1 MDLEVLYKKTNN
13 KHVYIYG
20 AQTTA
25 YDIALALLSMKVSIK
40 NYVVTN
46 KSGNPEIIDDIYV
59 KSIDEICNSGNE
71 LFLIAVPEYL
81 HAEIIAVLEKRG
93 FNNYICIDSSLEYDL
108 LKRFYQNNGELK
120 FAEDFYLPSRAQITQ
135 NNNRVDNTHNLL
147 EIYVANSFYDKPLRK
162 KSAYPKYYH
171 YCQAGAD
178 LDPPIASEFKDNEGN
193 NISFLNRNY
202 DELTVTYWAWKNR
215 KPKYKGIA
223 HYRRYIDLSDVEIN
237 LLLNNNIDAIMPIPF
252 YGWPTAE
259 MQFGRYNEPIVIET
273 MLSVIKELYPDE
285 YEAVKKILYGK
296 YVYNYNMLIAK
307 TEIFNAYCEWMFP
320 VLFEA
325 EKRLLPFI
333 KEKGKHPRVCGHLGE
348 ILTSIYFQLHK
359 ELKIIHG
366 RKIWLL

>member
-1 MDLEVLYKKTNN
+1 MVIKNLYEKINN

-59 KSIDEICNSGNE
+59 KSIDEIGNSGDE
-71 LFLIAVPEYL
+71 LFFIAVPEYL
-81 HAEIIAVLEKRG
+81 HEEIIVILEKRG
-93 FNNYICIDSSLEYDL
+93 FNNYICIDSNLEYDL
-108 LKRFYQNNGELK
+108 LKRFYQNNGEIK
-120 FAEDFYLPSRAQITQ
+120 FAEDFSLSSELQIKQ
-135 NNNRVDNTHNLL
+135 NNDGIDKMQNLL
-147 EIYVANSFYDKPLRK
+147 EIYVANSCFDKPLRK
-162 KSAYPKYYH
+162 KPTYPKYYH

-178 LDPPIASEFKDNEGN
+178 LDPPIASEFKDDEGV
-193 NISFLNRNY
+193 NISGLNRNY
-202 DELTVTYWAWKNR
+202 DELTVTYWVWKNR
-215 KPKYKGIA
+215 NPQYKGIA
-223 HYRRYIDLSDVEIN
+223 HYRRYIDLTDNEIS
-237 LLLNNNIDAIMPIPF
+237 LLLNNDIDVIMPIPF

-259 MQFGRYNEPIVIET
+259 MQFGRYNEPILIET
-273 MLSVIKELYPDE
+273 MLNIINELYPDE

-307 TEIFNAYCEWMFP
+307 TDVFDAYCEWMFP
-320 VLFEA
+320 ILFEA
-325 EKRLLPFI
+325 EKQLSFFI